1 MSTRRVST
9 RNPLLMIIIAVLVL
23 AGLGGGAY
31 WYIAQQQ
38 ALQAAATATEV
49 AQTSVAQQGTLVAQQ
64 ATSEAETQATATAQ
78 ALVAA
83 RDAELERQYQA
94 GVAYQTVQDYTQ
106 ARAVFQ
112 SVIEVNPSYKD
123 TADRLGQINEA
134 EADAYYQQGIASYRA
149 AQWADAIEQFDR
161 ALTIIPNYKDAATQ
175 RAEARRRFNATP
187 TPTLTP
193 TLAPTPTPNP
203 DATPTPD
210 ITPTPEP
217 PSASAEETA
226 TTKPTGNVAF
236 RDDFNATMREEWEPI
251 RSGLAVVDGKLVG
264 SEGLLIYKPSGDNH
278 IITTNVTGKM
288 FAVIFRFTDTEG
300 YAFFCDQGDCEWR
313 KFIKADPNNA
323 YGYGN
328 RFTSLSS
335 VVSSAA
341 LKETRPHTLTI
352 EVRGNNFL
360 ALVDGEPLSSIL
372 DNTHATGGAGLWA
385 GEPTVFDSFE
395 VELLP

>member
-9 RNPLLMIIIAVLVL
+9 RSPLLMIIIAVLVL

-38 ALQAAATATEV
+38 ATEAAATATEV
-49 AQTSVAQQGTLVAQQ
+49 AQTSVAQQASLAAQQ
-64 ATSEAETQATATAQ
+64 ATSEAETQATATTQ
-78 ALVAA
+78 ALAAA
-83 RDAELERQYQA
+83 RDADLERQYQA
-94 GVAYQTVQDYTQ
+94 GVDYQNAQDFSQ
-106 ARAVFQ
+106 ARVAFQ
-112 SVIEVNPSYKD
+112 SVIAISPGYQD
-123 TADRLGQINEA
+123 TAERLRQINET
-134 EADAYYQQGIASYRA
+134 EADAYYQQGLASYRA

-187 TPTLTP
+187 TPTLAP
-193 TLAPTPTPNP
+193 TLAPTATPNP
-203 DATPTPD
+203 DA
-210 ITPTPEP
+210 TPTPEP

-226 TTKPTGNVAF
+226 TTDPARSVAF

-251 RSGLAVVDGKLVG
+251 HSGLAVVDGKLVG

-288 FAVIFRFTDTEG
+288 FAVIFRFTDNEG

-313 KFIKADPNNA
+313 KFIKAEPNVRNV
-323 YGYGN
+323 YLTS
-328 RFTSLSS
+328 FTSLSS

-341 LKETRPHTLTI
+341 LKETKPHTLTI

-360 ALVDGEPLSSIL
+360 ALVDGEPFSSIL

-385 GEPTVFDSFE
+385 GQPSVFDSFE